1 MKYSIEIILDDKV
14 KEPFMII
21 ERDLESPDGVKT
33 TLYISTN
40 DKIDFKKIRMFSIG
54 DDELIDTFKEEFR
67 YGKGILEN
75 AFLITVKPKIVEKER
90 NEKIMQKYLDEIHHF
105 LENNKRLSEN
115 SLLIGVGTYNYDDE
129 NVKFIEQFKNYEKAF
144 FVMSNLND
152 LFTADTILK
161 QINIVS
167 NIEKEIKKHPKL
179 SPLEQSMYAYD
190 LLRTNMAKTLEND
203 TEEEKEF
210 NKFADKFMEPSFFYA
225 PLYTEILRRL
235 NIASITGTG
244 YFNNYE
250 TRKYTIAYI
259 IDRKYNIEGVYYFDP
274 GINSKIAMENSL
286 EIYDSE
292 EDNSILS
299 TLKNYSGFAKTK
311 GDIEFSGYLDFDFI
325 FADFDHGYIND
336 LENIEN
342 GIITEDLN
350 LLTMKLNN
358 ISMFIDKTNII
369 CDTNIF
375 YDSEAVSNIKIDV
388 ERYDRLFDNE
398 IDANKFLEIL
408 FNVRRVEY
416 LHNSNI
422 FRLSTDELKDIL
434 YNSDVAFKNT
444 SIELDVKDTLA
455 LSKEETKRMETRMKS
470 EMENNFE
477 NFTTKHDISNKI
489 KKLKLSHP
497 TKDEKE
503 RKDKNN

>member
-1 MKYSIEIILDDKV
+1 MKYSIEIMLDDKV
-14 KEPFMII
+14 KEPFMVI
-21 ERDLESPDGVKT
+21 ERDLEQPDGVKV
-33 TLYISTN
+33 TLYISEN
-40 DKIDFKKIRMFSIG
+40 DKIDFKKIRLFSIG

-75 AFLITVKPKIVEKER
+75 AFLVTVKPKIVEKER
-90 NEKIMQKYLDEIHHF
+90 NEKVIKKYLDQIHHF
-105 LENNKRLSEN
+105 LEKNKRLSEN
-115 SLLIGVGTYNYDDE
+115 SVLIGVGTYNYDDE
-129 NVKFIEQFKNYEKAF
+129 SIKYVEQFKNYEKAF

-167 NIEKEIKKHPKL
+167 SIEKEIKKHPGL

-190 LLRTNMAKTLEND
+190 LLRTNMAKTLENN

-235 NIASITGTG
+235 NIASLTGTG
-244 YFNNYE
+244 YFNNFE
-250 TRKYTIAYI
+250 TRKYTIAHI
-259 IDRKYNIEGVYYFDP
+259 IDRKYDIEGVYYFDP
-274 GINSKIAMENSL
+274 AINSKIAMENSL

-311 GDIEFSGYLDFDFI
+311 EDIEFYGYLDLDFV
-325 FADFDHGYIND
+325 FSDFDHGYID
-336 LENIEN
+336 LLENIEN

-350 LLTMKLNN
+350 LLTIKLNN
-358 ISMFIDKTNII
+358 ISVFLDKTNII

-375 YDSEAVSNIKIDV
+375 YDREAVSNIKVDV

-398 IDANKFLEIL
+398 IDGNKFLEIL

-416 LHNSNI
+416 LHNSDI
-422 FRLSTDELKDIL
+422 FRLSTEELKDIL
-434 YNSDVAFKNT
+434 YNSNVSFKDT
-444 SIELDVKDTLA
+444 VIELDVEDALA
-455 LSKEETKRMETRMKS
+455 LSKEETKQLEIKMKS
-470 EMENNFE
+470 EMENNFK

-489 KKLKLSHP
+489 KMLKLSNP
-497 TKDEKE
+497 TKEGKE

>member
-1 MKYSIEIILDDKV
+1 MKYSIEIMLDDKV
-14 KEPFMII
+14 KEPFMVI
-21 ERDLESPDGVKT
+21 ERDLEQPDGVKV
-33 TLYISTN
+33 TLYISEN
-40 DKIDFKKIRMFSIG
+40 DKIDFKKIRLFSIG

-75 AFLITVKPKIVEKER
+75 AFLVTVKPKIVEKER
-90 NEKIMQKYLDEIHHF
+90 NEKVIKKYLDQIHHF
-105 LENNKRLSEN
+105 LEKNKRLSEN
-115 SLLIGVGTYNYDDE
+115 SVLIGVGTYNYDDE
-129 NVKFIEQFKNYEKAF
+129 SIKYVEQFKNYEKAF

-167 NIEKEIKKHPKL
+167 SIEKEIKKHPGL

-190 LLRTNMAKTLEND
+190 LLRINMAKTLENN

-235 NIASITGTG
+235 NIASLTGTG
-244 YFNNYE
+244 YFNNFE

-259 IDRKYNIEGVYYFDP
+259 IDRKYDIEGVYYFDP
-274 GINSKIAMENSL
+274 AINSKIAMENSL

-311 GDIEFSGYLDFDFI
+311 EDIEFYGYLDLDFV
-325 FADFDHGYIND
+325 FSDFDHGYID
-336 LENIEN
+336 LLENIEN

-350 LLTMKLNN
+350 LLTIKLNN
-358 ISMFIDKTNII
+358 ISVFLDKTNII

-375 YDSEAVSNIKIDV
+375 YDREAVSNIKVDV

-398 IDANKFLEIL
+398 IDGNKFLEIL

-422 FRLSTDELKDIL
+422 FRLSTEELKDIL
-434 YNSDVAFKNT
+434 YNSNVSFKDT
-444 SIELDVKDTLA
+444 VIELDVEDALA
-455 LSKEETKRMETRMKS
+455 LSQEETKQMEIKMKS

-489 KKLKLSHP
+489 KKLKLSNP
-497 TKDEKE
+497 NKEEKE